1 MAVIA
6 AFIPY
11 YWLPIRARSPAPS
24 PDTTAAVTRDAA
36 GTQGASRLLTLAS
49 SRNLRAVERTSPN
62 STARAVRLRRT
73 VEASPVRE
81 VQA

>member
-24 PDTTAAVTRDAA
+24 PDTTAAVTRDAVEELGLSPGVPA
-36 GTQGASRLLTLAS
+36 TAAVKATSVM
-49 SRNLRAVERTSPN
+49 VERG
-62 STARAVRLRRT
+62 V
-73 VEASPVRE
+73 V
-81 VQA
+81 